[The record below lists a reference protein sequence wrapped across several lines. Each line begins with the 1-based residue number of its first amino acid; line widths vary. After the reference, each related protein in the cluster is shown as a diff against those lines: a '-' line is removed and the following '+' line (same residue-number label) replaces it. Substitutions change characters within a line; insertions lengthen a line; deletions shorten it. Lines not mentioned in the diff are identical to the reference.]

1 MYKLNI
7 KPENCKYIVN
17 EDKRKVVCLIEN
29 TSRVFERFVDSN
41 FIIPVD
47 VGYIF
52 SSGPAKKLF
61 DHSMMPNRFYG
72 VATCAPED
80 NWDVETG
87 KLIAYHRAKEKLNR
101 SFFKRA
107 RFYVNTLDKWL
118 DQAAQEFNA
127 LGDKLTIGAVNREE
141 RIKNLLGVSEDE

>member
-29 TSRVFERFVDSN
+29 TSRIFERFVDRN

-47 VGYIF
+47 VGNIF
-52 SSGPAKKLF
+52 SGPAQKLF
-61 DHSMMPNRFYG
+61 DHSIMPNHFRG

-87 KLIAYHRAKEKLNR
+87 KLIAYHKAKEKLNR

-107 RFYVNTLDKWL
+107 NFYVQTLDKWL
-118 DQAAQEFNA
+118 DEAAQRFNA
-127 LGDKLTIGAVNREE
+127 LGDKLIIGAGNREE